1 MTRSIINWLYQIIKC
16 LWTVVEWY
24 EGWFNNWQLG
34 KPAIIGMRS
43 LDQIL
48 VHISYYTHFTILGCT
63 ANLSLDPPFRSSL
76 HPSLL
81 SRESSSAVRSSFIS
95 LSVLDLSPK
104 TQRGAAV
111 FFIFSNAGLPTLDR
125 RRVGRLPM
133 EITQEMG
140 GCCATSD
147 C

>member
-1 MTRSIINWLYQIIKC
+1 M
-16 LWTVVEWY
+16 V
-24 EGWFNNWQLG
+24 

-104 TQRGAAV
+104 IQRGAAV
-111 FFIFSNAGLPTLDR
+111 FLIFSNAGLPTLDR
-125 RRVGRLPM
+125 RRVGRLLHKWLLIKLKKPQFP
-133 EITQEMG
+133 TCSMG
-140 GCCATSD
+140 PNPIYGACSYWRQRV
-147 C
+147 

>member
-1 MTRSIINWLYQIIKC
+1 
-16 LWTVVEWY
+16 
-24 EGWFNNWQLG
+24 
-34 KPAIIGMRS
+34 MRS
-43 LDQIL
+43 LDKDLDQIL

-81 SRESSSAVRSSFIS
+81 SRESSSVRSSFVS

-111 FFIFSNAGLPTLDR
+111 FLIFSNAGLPTLDR
-125 RRVGRLPM
+125 RLPM
-133 EITQEMG
+133 EITQVI
-140 GCCATSD
+140 AN
-147 C
+147 